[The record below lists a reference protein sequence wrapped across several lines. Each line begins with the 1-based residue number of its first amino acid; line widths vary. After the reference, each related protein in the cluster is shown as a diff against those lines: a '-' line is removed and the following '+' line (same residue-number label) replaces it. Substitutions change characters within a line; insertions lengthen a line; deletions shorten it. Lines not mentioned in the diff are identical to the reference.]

1 MLPLIIILALLVAL
15 VATDH
20 DRPGGGQSSD

>member
-1 MLPLIIILALLVAL
+1 MNPFNLMLPAVIILVLLVAL

-20 DRPGGGQSSD
+20 TATD